1 MPFAVKNLPC
11 DSDGRE
17 CIMHKA
23 LIGIAAAVALIGTP
37 ALAADMPLKAPP
49 APPPPAWSWTGFYV
63 GGNVGYSWGGRNDI
77 AGNGS
82 DISFPALIPVPNAF
96 AFAGSQA
103 SRINGAIGGAQFGYN
118 YQFDP
123 RWVLGFETD
132 IQASGERANNTAA
145 APFSGAVCTT
155 ASNPPPTCVATTPFS
170 AAATTAYQAK
180 IDWFGTVR
188 GRLGYLVNDQLLL
201 YGTGGLAYGQVSAS
215 GITSVNGA
223 ALGFAPFAP
232 GTSAFS
238 ASSTRVGYTVGAGI
252 EDKLSSN
259 WTWKL
264 EYLYVDLGS
273 LGAAAPFP
281 GATPIAGETTITG
294 TMNAKTHFNDNI
306 LRVGLNYQFH

>member
-1 MPFAVKNLPC
+1 VELDWLLC
-11 DSDGRE
+11 WRQRR
-17 CIMHKA
+17 
-23 LIGIAAAVALIGTP
+23 LQL
-37 ALAADMPLKAPP
+37 
-49 APPPPAWSWTGFYV
+49 
-63 GGNVGYSWGGRNDI
+63 GGRNDI

-82 DISFPALIPVPNAF
+82 NISFPGIIPIPNAF

-103 SRINGAIGGAQFGYN
+103 SRLDGAIGGAQFGYN

-132 IQASGERANNTAA
+132 IQASGERANKTSV
-145 APFSGAVCTT
+145 APFSGAVCTI
-155 ASNPPPTCVATTPFS
+155 ASSPPPTCVGTTPFS

-223 ALGFAPFAP
+223 VVGFGTFAP
-232 GTSAFS
+232 GASAFS
-238 ASSTRVGYTVGAGI
+238 VSSTKVGYTVGAGI

-281 GATPIAGETTITG
+281 PATTFAGETTITG
-294 TMNAKTHFNDNI
+294 TMNANTHFNDNI
-306 LRVGLNYQFH
+306 VRVGLNYKFDG